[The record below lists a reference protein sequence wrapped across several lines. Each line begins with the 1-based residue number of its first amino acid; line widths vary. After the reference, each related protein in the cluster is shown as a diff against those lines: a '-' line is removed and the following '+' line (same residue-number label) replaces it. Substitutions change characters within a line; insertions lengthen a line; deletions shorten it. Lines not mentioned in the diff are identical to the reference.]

1 MSGTKEMRTPRLL
14 LRKHVE
20 ADAEPLHENFG
31 KDPAMFEYSG
41 WNPYATPAM
50 AENTVVGFIASY
62 GDPHVYA
69 WAIEHAARLVGTIG
83 AYDYDAHTNAIE
95 VGMSIEKASW
105 GKGFATE
112 ALAAV
117 LHYLVE
123 EEGIAIVS
131 GWCASDNIGS
141 RRVMEKAGMVNVDV
155 EKGALAIGDATFDQL
170 WYKYPGE
177 GAETIP
183 RL

>member
-1 MSGTKEMRTPRLL
+1 MPGTKEMRTPRLL

-41 WNPYATPAM
+41 WNPYASSEM
-50 AENTVVGFIASY
+50 ARKTVAELIAGYENPRA
-62 GDPHVYA
+62 YA
-69 WAIEHAARLVGTIG
+69 WAIEHAERLVGTIG
-83 AYDYDAHTNAIE
+83 AYDYDADKNAIE

-117 LHYLVE
+117 LNYLTE
-123 EEGIAIVS
+123 DEKITTVS
-131 GWCASDNIGS
+131 AWCASDNIGS
-141 RRVMEKAGMVNVDV
+141 CRAMEKAGMVKVNA
-155 EKGALAIGDATFDQL
+155 EKDALAIGDATFDRL
-170 WYKYPGE
+170 WYEYPGE
-177 GAETIP
+177 GAEKDS
-183 RL
+183 